1 MNQETFLK
9 QFKSDD
15 PSERREAV
23 EGLKESPENVS
34 IPYLVAAL
42 MDENPGVQQAAI
54 DMLVDLDSPDAV
66 TSVIP
71 LLRDELSAPLRNMA
85 VEVLSKTGGRD
96 VESIS
101 RLLKEE
107 NYDIRR
113 FAADILGEIKDKLG
127 VPALLDALKDENPN
141 VRSSAANSLAMIGDS
156 AAIVPLIDC
165 LEVEKDEWVNF
176 SLIEALGKVGDE
188 RIIGPLTQF
197 LEGEN
202 EVLMIASVDAMKRF
216 NVPVVAGTLIGL
228 LDKSNEGVRGEILK
242 ILVDMLAACPD
253 CFPKKSMLSKFSGQ
267 LMSALADEDEDVKFA
282 AVKGLGILKEKR
294 ATKTLISVLKRIDP
308 GAPESEER
316 VGYLYDALRETGDEG
331 ELISG
336 LVAQGSEAPVPVID
350 VLGELRSK
358 KAVKH
363 LIEVYNNGADRE
375 RKRAIVAA
383 LGRIGDV
390 DSLDFL
396 AEVLEWESGY
406 VRKEAA
412 DALGKIGNKRA
423 IPCLFMR
430 IERERYDDVRESL
443 LAAIVK
449 IGKLDVYNGLVTL
462 LYNKSPEIRE
472 AGVMG
477 LGMLS
482 DERAI
487 PKLIT
492 ALSDEFPK
500 VRRSAVKALSGFKK
514 AGVEEAITVSLMD
527 GASEVKIEAI
537 HGLARVGSKRSVSV
551 LIPLLDDPD
560 PWVRTQIAEALGEIG
575 AKGASSVLVDILNDP
590 DTLVK
595 VTAVRSLGR
604 LKVKSAAGPLK
615 KLLAECDDW
624 ELRGEA
630 EKSLEMIY
638 AEK

>member
-1 MNQETFLK
+1 MNQDTFLK
-9 QFKSDD
+9 QFKSND

-23 EGLKESPENVS
+23 EGLRGGAENVS
-34 IPYLVAAL
+34 IPYLVVAL
-42 MDENPGVQQAAI
+42 RDENPGVQQAAI
-54 DMLVDLDSPDAV
+54 DNLVDIDSPDVV

-85 VEVLSKTGGRD
+85 VEVLSKIGGRD

-107 NYDIRR
+107 NYDVRR

-127 VPALLDALKDENPN
+127 VPALLEALKDENPN

-156 AAIVPLIDC
+156 SALEPLIEC

-197 LEGEN
+197 LEGDS

-216 NVPVVAGTLIGL
+216 NVPVVAGTLIDL
-228 LDKSNEGVRGEILK
+228 LDKANEGVRGEILK

-253 CFPKKSMLSKFSGQ
+253 CFPRKSMLSKLSGQ

-294 ATKTLISVLKRIDP
+294 ATKTLISVLKGIDP

-316 VGYLYDALRETGDEG
+316 VGYLYDALREIGDES

-350 VLGELRSK
+350 VLGELHSK
-358 KAVKH
+358 RAVKH

-412 DALGKIGNKRA
+412 DALAKIGNKRA

-430 IERERYDDVRESL
+430 LERERYDDVRESL

-449 IGKLDVYNGLVTL
+449 IGKLDVYNGFVTF

-472 AGVMG
+472 AGVRG

-492 ALSDEFPK
+492 ALNDEFPK
-500 VRRSAVKALSGFKK
+500 LRRSAVKALSGFKK

-527 GASEVKIEAI
+527 GSSEVKIEAV
-537 HGLARVGSKRSVSV
+537 HGLARIGSKRSASA

-560 PWVRTQIAEALGEIG
+560 PWVRTQIVEALGEIG
-575 AKGASSVLVDILNDP
+575 AKGATSVLVDVLNDP

-615 KLLAECDDW
+615 KLLAESDDW

-630 EKSLEMIY
+630 EKALEMIY